1 MKPKKN
7 SHSSRNVHR
16 EPKSYKAQLLRAHLA
31 KKAPFISKISPII
44 GLRYI
49 SFHKFFSRAKK
60 LNFSSVAFKNHYT
73 QWLDKRREGGMGI
86 RSCFQFTHT
95 KITRSFGGPRAALGA
110 TATQTLRM
118 ISQYSAKPFIV
129 SKSTPRL
136 NSISVLFSDRFRNQ
150 LWVKICVTWSMMSGG
165 KMLIWE
171 HCAKPFGSSRKER
184 HFSLGIDYC
193 ENPSSTPTKCYSER
207 NSPGYLQIKLAF
219 WMNYRSLKEKRKL
232 FFHLKFHLEFFWV
245 FFSTSKKVEWYKA
258 SSDKLLWRARQ
269 STKKKTNVIWG
280 WNHFVCRQSRVWDST
295 FWLICLGL
303 SMKV

>member
-1 MKPKKN
+1 M
-7 SHSSRNVHR
+7 
-16 EPKSYKAQLLRAHLA
+16 
-31 KKAPFISKISPII
+31 
-44 GLRYI
+44 
-49 SFHKFFSRAKK
+49 
-60 LNFSSVAFKNHYT
+60 AFKNHYT

-129 SKSTPRL
+129 SKTHKF
-136 NSISVLFSDRFRNQ
+136 SVLFSHRFRNQ

-219 WMNYRSLKEKRKL
+219 WMSPTKVVFNTG
-232 FFHLKFHLEFFWV
+232 FIKFHLEKRSLKV
-245 FFSTSKKVEWYKA
+245 FLLKHKKSPHDIKV
-258 SSDKLLWRARQ
+258 
-269 STKKKTNVIWG
+269 
-280 WNHFVCRQSRVWDST
+280 SR
-295 FWLICLGL
+295 
-303 SMKV
+303 

>member
-1 MKPKKN
+1 MRLFILFLKHCARLDERSKKGLLVMKPKKN

-129 SKSTPRL
+129 SKNYIDFESC
-136 NSISVLFSDRFRNQ
+136 F
-150 LWVKICVTWSMMSGG
+150 
-165 KMLIWE
+165 LI
-171 HCAKPFGSSRKER
+171 
-184 HFSLGIDYC
+184 D
-193 ENPSSTPTKCYSER
+193 
-207 NSPGYLQIKLAF
+207 
-219 WMNYRSLKEKRKL
+219 
-232 FFHLKFHLEFFWV
+232 LEI
-245 FFSTSKKVEWYKA
+245 
-258 SSDKLLWRARQ
+258 
-269 STKKKTNVIWG
+269 NCG
-280 WNHFVCRQSRVWDST
+280 
-295 FWLICLGL
+295 
-303 SMKV
+303 